1 MCILPFCSVK
11 SRVEESANLSA
22 RTKNR
27 LKGHYKKS
35 DIPFFTALF
44 SLYFTNQQTPLLSA
58 VPRPEE
64 AEETE
69 AEVLPKTTTRAL
81 MDVGIFTEAIPE
93 TVR

>member
-1 MCILPFCSVK
+1 MVLEFPIDAEADHAQQVQ
-11 SRVEESANLSA
+11 
-22 RTKNR
+22 
-27 LKGHYKKS
+27 
-35 DIPFFTALF
+35 AL
-44 SLYFTNQQTPLLSA
+44 
-58 VPRPEE
+58 PEE

>member
-1 MCILPFCSVK
+1 MCILPFFSVK

-64 AEETE
+64 ETE